1 MCSGAPEAVT
11 MAEPANSTGQL
22 VRRLRRKRNL
32 TAQRLAEECAR
43 AGMPSLTR
51 GTIAKIES
59 GVRKSVTTEE
69 LVALAQALEVPL
81 TELVDPGNGQTSV
94 ARLGRPGPGSRQ

>member
-1 MCSGAPEAVT
+1 MSVKDESV
-11 MAEPANSTGQL
+11 GQL
-22 VRRLRRKRNL
+22 VRSLRRQRGW

-51 GTIAKIES
+51 GTLAKIES

-69 LVALAQALEVPL
+69 LVALGRGLVSHRRTFCHLGKVLAPRSALVGRAPL
-81 TELVDPGNGQTSV
+81 GQRSV
-94 ARLGRPGPGSRQ
+94 TG